1 MNPRNAKLLK
11 VALPVCLLLAGWLW
25 FNPPGRFG
33 WCCFGLTTY
42 GGWPRPIADLQIK
55 ADGSLRKVPKTHALP
70 LDQIQWLIEPLP
82 ETLIISTGW
91 NGVLEPDE
99 PIKKLK
105 GVEVRILKSKEAAE
119 LFNQLK
125 KAGKRV
131 AIHFHSTC

>member
-1 MNPRNAKLLK
+1 MTRRRLLTIILT
-11 VALPVCLLLAGWLW
+11 VGVLLTVWLI
-25 FNPPGRFG
+25 FNPLGRFG

-42 GGWPRPIADLQIK
+42 GGLPRPITDLQTK
-55 ADGSLRKVPKTHALP
+55 ADGSVRKVPKTHALR
-70 LDQIQWLIEPLP
+70 LDQIKWLIEPLP

-99 PIKKLK
+99 PIQKLK

-125 KAGKRV
+125 KAGQRV